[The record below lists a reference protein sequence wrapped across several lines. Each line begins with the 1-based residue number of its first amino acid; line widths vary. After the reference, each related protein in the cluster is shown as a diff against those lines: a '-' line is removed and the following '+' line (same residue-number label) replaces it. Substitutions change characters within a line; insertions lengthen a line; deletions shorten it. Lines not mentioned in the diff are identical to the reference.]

1 MRHLKKFQPAIAILE
16 ADTLQNLGEYHDL
29 YLKTDVVLLCDVFE
43 QFRKVCVEQYGS
55 DPCHYYTS
63 PGLEWS
69 ACLKKS
75 RVCLE
80 LLSDIV
86 QINFVERGMRGGIS
100 QISHRYGNLTTPY
113 WERNMTLIN
122 LRNSFSY

>member
-1 MRHLKKFQPAIAILE
+1 MDWIRATTTRLP
-16 ADTLQNLGEYHDL
+16 
-29 YLKTDVVLLCDVFE
+29 
-43 QFRKVCVEQYGS
+43 
-55 DPCHYYTS
+55 
-63 PGLEWS
+63 PGLAWS

-100 QISHRYGNLTTPY
+100 QISHRYGKPNNPLLGEEYDPNQPT
-113 WERNMTLIN
+113 EFIQLLDIN
-122 LRNSFSY
+122 N